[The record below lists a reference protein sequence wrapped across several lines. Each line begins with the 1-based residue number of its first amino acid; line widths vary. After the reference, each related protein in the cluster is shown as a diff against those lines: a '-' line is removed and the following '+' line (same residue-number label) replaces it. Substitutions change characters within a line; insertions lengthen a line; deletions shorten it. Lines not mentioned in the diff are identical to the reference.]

1 LAWLDQPCAGTLG
14 WGTPPE
20 VDPCLRLR
28 QPNGCSPLP
37 RPFRP
42 VTPWLRSSGC
52 SLGGLLQ
59 PLLPVAG
66 CLGTWVLFSP
76 TGVLTFVWARTFRS
90 LPPGSRRFHPAAFRP
105 PGFRVTMAF
114 QPRLPPPSAWSHGPS
129 STSGGGVP
137 TGSRPT
143 VSRCFHPTALSAAWV
158 SGLPGLCSP
167 GSPPPSAWPHGPMS
181 TLGGAEIPT
190 RVRAPDFS
198 V

>member
-129 STSGGGVP
+129 STSGGG
-137 TGSRPT
+137 S
-143 VSRCFHPTALSAAWV
+143 
-158 SGLPGLCSP
+158 LPGPGPLSP
-167 GSPPPSAWPHGPMS
+167 GVSTQRPFRPPGFQGYQGFAAPAPPLLRPGP
-181 TLGGAEIPT
+181 TDLCQP
-190 RVRAPDFS
+190 
-198 V
+198 